1 LFIDEVGFSL
11 SRLTGRGRAVAGTQP
26 TLIVS
31 PQGKRL
37 NCIAA
42 LSTSGIEHVKYIYSS
57 QSRYNNGKKGV
68 DAEDYQTFL
77 LALGANLNENGIQN
91 CLFVMD
97 NAKIHHA
104 KMHESSTWQLL
115 KRNYGIDRMYLPP
128 YSPFLNPIELV
139 FHTIKANLARQDL
152 DRNSL
157 KNKAEKEFANVTAEH
172 AEKYFQ
178 HCKKFYP
185 LCANREMYTGT
196 ILQVPQ

>member
-1 LFIDEVGFSL
+1 MFIDEVGFSL
-11 SRLTGRGRAVAGTQP
+11 SRLVGKGRAVAGTQP

-42 LSTSGIEHVKYIYSS
+42 LSITGIQHVKYVYSS

-77 LALGANLNENGIQN
+77 LALAAKLSEQGVKD

-104 KMHESSTWQLL
+104 KMHENSTWQLL
-115 KRNYGIDRMYLPP
+115 KNNYGIDHMYLPP

-139 FHTIKANLARQDL
+139 FHTMKVNLAQQDL
-152 DRNSL
+152 DRTSL
-157 KNKAEKEFANVTAEH
+157 KDKVEKEFTNITCEQT
-172 AEKYFQ
+172 EGYFQ
-178 HCKKFYP
+178 HCKEFYP
-185 LCANREMYTGT
+185 LCANREKYTGT